1 MNAKYEAILYMER
14 PKSKHIPLTREQ
26 RATQFSPFAALKGYE
41 ESIKEEGREVIK
53 KIVLSDDEKE
63 VLNNKINYLLDNI
76 ENLNYKITYFEK
88 DLKKNGGKYI
98 TTSEKI
104 KKIDVTNQVLVF
116 DNKVKINLNDIND
129 IEIWKN

>member
-1 MNAKYEAILYMER
+1 MKPKYEAILYVER
-14 PKSKHIPLTREQ
+14 PKSKHIPLTKEQ
-26 RATQFSPFAALKGYE
+26 RAAQFSPFAALKGYE

>member
-1 MNAKYEAILYMER
+1 MKPKYEAILYMER

-26 RATQFSPFAALKGYE
+26 RAAQFSPFAALKGYE

-76 ENLNYKITYFEK
+76 ENL
-88 DLKKNGGKYI
+88 KYI

>member
-1 MNAKYEAILYMER
+1 MFLLKYLEV
-14 PKSKHIPLTREQ
+14 
-26 RATQFSPFAALKGYE
+26 
-41 ESIKEEGREVIK
+41 KEN
-53 KIVLSDDEKE
+53 EKE

>member
-1 MNAKYEAILYMER
+1 MKPKYEAILYMER
-14 PKSKHIPLTREQ
+14 PKSKHIHLTREQ
-26 RATQFSPFAALKGYE
+26 RAAQFSPFAALKGYE

-88 DLKKNGGKYI
+88 DLKKMVENILLHLK
-98 TTSEKI
+98 
-104 KKIDVTNQVLVF
+104 NQ
-116 DNKVKINLNDIND
+116 
-129 IEIWKN
+129 KN

>member
-1 MNAKYEAILYMER
+1 MKPKYEAILYMER

-26 RATQFSPFAALKGYE
+26 RAVQFSPFAALNGYE

>member
-1 MNAKYEAILYMER
+1 MLEVSMFLLKYLEV
-14 PKSKHIPLTREQ
+14 
-26 RATQFSPFAALKGYE
+26 
-41 ESIKEEGREVIK
+41 KEN
-53 KIVLSDDEKE
+53 EKE

>member
-1 MNAKYEAILYMER
+1 M
-14 PKSKHIPLTREQ
+14 
-26 RATQFSPFAALKGYE
+26 
-41 ESIKEEGREVIK
+41 
-53 KIVLSDDEKE
+53 SDDEKE

>member
-1 MNAKYEAILYMER
+1 MKPKYEAILYMER
-14 PKSKHIPLTREQ
+14 PKSKYIPLTREQ
-26 RATQFSPFAALKGYE
+26 RAAQFSPFAALKGYE

-63 VLNNKINYLLDNI
+63 VLNNKINYLL